1 MRIMSRDR
9 LDHSRA
15 CHEQRGLL
23 FFFSLRG
30 VNLLVALL
38 LLAFTGPVPLLTAV
52 ATLILC
58 DVAAAFTAA
67 TAGASPAV
75 ITSVA
80 ATTATTA
87 TTRAAAAAPSTSTTS
102 LAAA

>member
-23 FFFSLRG
+23 FFFGLSG
-30 VNLLVALL
+30 VNLLIALL
-38 LLAFTGPVPLLTAV
+38 LLAFMGPVPLLTAV

-58 DVAAAFTAA
+58 DVTTAFTAA
-67 TAGASPAV
+67 TDGASLAT

-80 ATTATTA
+80 ATTATTV
-87 TTRAAAAAPSTSTTS
+87 TTRATAVAPSTSASS
-102 LAAA
+102 LADA

>member
-23 FFFSLRG
+23 FFFGLRG
-30 VNLLVALL
+30 VNLLVTLL
-38 LLAFTGPVPLLTAV
+38 LLAFTGPVPLLTTV
-52 ATLILC
+52 VTLILC

-80 ATTATTA
+80 ATTATTV
-87 TTRAAAAAPSTSTTS
+87 TTRAAAVAPSTSVTS

>member
-1 MRIMSRDR
+1 MRIISRDR

-15 CHEQRGLL
+15 CHEQHGLL
-23 FFFSLRG
+23 FFFGLHG
-30 VNLLVALL
+30 VNLLVAL
-38 LLAFTGPVPLLTAV
+38 PLLTAV

-58 DVAAAFTAA
+58 DIAAAFTAA
-67 TAGASPAV
+67 TVGAPPAV

-87 TTRAAAAAPSTSTTS
+87 TTRAATAVPSTSATS

>member
-1 MRIMSRDR
+1 MSRDR

-23 FFFSLRG
+23 FFFGLRG
-30 VNLLVALL
+30 VNLPVALL

-67 TAGASPAV
+67 TAGASPTA

-80 ATTATTA
+80 ATTATTV
-87 TTRAAAAAPSTSTTS
+87 TTRAAVGAPSTSVTS

>member
-1 MRIMSRDR
+1 MSRDR

-23 FFFSLRG
+23 FFFGLCG
-30 VNLLVALL
+30 VNLLIALL
-38 LLAFTGPVPLLTAV
+38 LLALTGPVPLLTAV

-58 DVAAAFTAA
+58 DVVAAFTAA
-67 TAGASPAV
+67 TTDASPAA

-80 ATTATTA
+80 ATTATTV
-87 TTRAAAAAPSTSTTS
+87 TTRAAAAAPSTSVT
-102 LAAA
+102 

>member
-9 LDHSRA
+9 LDHGRA

-23 FFFSLRG
+23 FFFGLRG
-30 VNLLVALL
+30 VNLLVVLL
-38 LLAFTGPVPLLTAV
+38 LLAFTGPVPLLTVV

-58 DVAAAFTAA
+58 DVAAAFTA
-67 TAGASPAV
+67 SPAA

-80 ATTATTA
+80 ATTATTT
-87 TTRAAAAAPSTSTTS
+87 TTRAAVAAPSTSATS
-102 LAAA
+102 LATA